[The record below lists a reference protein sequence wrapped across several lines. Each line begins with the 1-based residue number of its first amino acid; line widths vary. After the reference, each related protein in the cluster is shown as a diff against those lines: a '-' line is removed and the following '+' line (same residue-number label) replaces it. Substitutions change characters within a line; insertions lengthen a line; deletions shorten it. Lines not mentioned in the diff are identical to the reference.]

1 MQEAPCCQPNID
13 DAPADRREPLEELDQ
28 NCAKRHIR
36 RRASKRGRHHQW
48 RTHVFNESERLLLW
62 YCSQLYAELLL
73 RAGEFQR
80 AFEMADQACAMA
92 AAYKQRAYE
101 VEGLRLKAE
110 ALAGAQPNNAAAAVE
125 RIEQAILVAQE
136 QGLGSV
142 PMMYASAT
150 VYRVGR
156 ALGGIQRH
164 DLR

>member
-1 MQEAPCCQPNID
+1 
-13 DAPADRREPLEELDQ
+13 
-28 NCAKRHIR
+28 
-36 RRASKRGRHHQW
+36 
-48 RTHVFNESERLLLW
+48 VFNESERLLLW

-73 RAGEFQR
+73 RTGEFQR
-80 AFEMADQACAMA
+80 AFEMANQACAMA

-125 RIEQAILVAQE
+125 SIEQAILVAQE